1 MFKKTVLALVLA
13 GAATFALQGS
23 ASAGYNNYDYGNSY
37 HNNYDDNYYNYDD
50 SYGDKARVLQLRR
63 LLGEVRLLEGPVR
76 LLPHPQGREVDEPLV
91 QQVVLLLALS

>member
-37 HNNYDDNYYNYDD
+37 HNNYDDKYYNYDD
-50 SYGDKARVLQLRR
+50 SYGDKHASYNCDAYWEKYVYWKGQFDYYHTHKA
-63 LLGEVRLLEGPVR
+63 EKWMN
-76 LLPHPQGREVDEPLV
+76 HWYNKWY
-91 QQVVLLLALS
+91 SCSH